1 MWFLDLRIFYC
12 RSHIHDVL
20 SALDALL
27 FILRPPKWSKT
38 VLWPLKYLSLT
49 YEHLESRN
57 FQIKKKKKIFPEN
70 RFLTTKNPQFW
81 GHFQSFFTTELNFVR
96 PDRPIYVLYCQMS
109 ATSLLPMLILTLEYI
124 LETLQAVLAEIFEK
138 KRWGGKKGGVFP
150 PQSWYSRVC
159 SRRVMF
165 S

>member
-1 MWFLDLRIFYC
+1 MC
-12 RSHIHDVL
+12 VT
-20 SALDALL
+20 
-27 FILRPPKWSKT
+27 KWSKT

-57 FQIKKKKKIFPEN
+57 FQIKKKKKIFHEN

-96 PDRPIYVLYCQMS
+96 PERPIYVLYCQMS
-109 ATSLLPMLILTLEYI
+109 ATSLFPMLILTLEYI

-150 PQSWYSRVC
+150 PNRDIVGFAHDVLFQVRQYEKA
-159 SRRVMF
+159 F
-165 S
+165 FHNN